1 MRAFYHKSVRGIYCS
16 VPRRIGSPAPVQ
28 YYCSKFAP
36 ELQHKHTKKSSKFNH
51 ANLYK
56 KARQSPVLLVR
67 DYFIVFF
74 RICKWGN
81 SEYYRKVFASISVSL
96 VNSLHFTVRARSH
109 GNVFQKKSGGKNV
122 KIFMNWRNNARERR
136 GFVRFSGFRTH
147 PEGCL
152 PPRSCR
158 RP

>member
-1 MRAFYHKSVRGIYCS
+1 MRAFYHKSMRGIYCS
-16 VPRRIGSPAPVQ
+16 VPRRIGSRAPVQ
-28 YYCSKFAP
+28 SYCSKFAP

-81 SEYYRKVFASISVSL
+81 SEYYRKVFARISVSL
-96 VNSLHFTVRARSH
+96 VNSLHFTARARSH
-109 GNVFQKKSGGKNV
+109 GNVFQKKSGAKKCKN
-122 KIFMNWRNNARERR
+122 FYELAE
-136 GFVRFSGFRTH
+136 
-147 PEGCL
+147 
-152 PPRSCR
+152 
-158 RP
+158 

>member
-1 MRAFYHKSVRGIYCS
+1 MRAFYHKSMRGIYCS
-16 VPRRIGSPAPVQ
+16 VPRRIGSHAPVQ
-28 YYCSKFAP
+28 SYCSKFAP

-109 GNVFQKKSGGKNV
+109 GNIFQKKSGAKKSRASLVRAERLLKKKN
-122 KIFMNWRNNARERR
+122 
-136 GFVRFSGFRTH
+136 
-147 PEGCL
+147 L
-152 PPRSCR
+152 L
-158 RP
+158 

>member
-1 MRAFYHKSVRGIYCS
+1 MRAFYHKSMRGIYCS

-56 KARQSPVLLVR
+56 KARQSPVLVVR

-81 SEYYRKVFASISVSL
+81 SEYYRKVFASISVSSFPRQVPAL
-96 VNSLHFTVRARSH
+96 TVPVAGSTLPVPSPAGYFARNSLPR
-109 GNVFQKKSGGKNV
+109 
-122 KIFMNWRNNARERR
+122 RNDPYYLVSLFPDSYFPA
-136 GFVRFSGFRTH
+136 G
-147 PEGCL
+147 
-152 PPRSCR
+152 
-158 RP
+158 

>member
-1 MRAFYHKSVRGIYCS
+1 
-16 VPRRIGSPAPVQ
+16 
-28 YYCSKFAP
+28 
-36 ELQHKHTKKSSKFNH
+36 

-109 GNVFQKKSGGKNV
+109 GNVFQKKSGAKKCKN
-122 KIFMNWRNNARERR
+122 FYELAE
-136 GFVRFSGFRTH
+136 
-147 PEGCL
+147 
-152 PPRSCR
+152 
-158 RP
+158 